1 MRINGIDIARYGAKQ
16 YRVDFGQSE
25 LKNDTEWIERAALP
39 LFSANYNL
47 FKELTVKLL
56 VYGDGRENIRNKI
69 SEIVSHL
76 LEPAEL
82 ELDGYA
88 RQFTGILT
96 KADVDEGSDAARKRF
111 QILKLQF
118 DAYEHGERVVTEKDQ
133 WESIVQVKNPGNI
146 RSPAVI
152 EITPGTDLAALTV
165 TGICMDGFGQDVPV
179 TIESLKNGK
188 TIKIDGIT
196 GVVEEDGAV
205 KDIDIWTLPA
215 VLPGES
221 EITLSQ
227 WNMDLKI
234 TILPLY
240 I

>member
-1 MRINGIDIARYGAKQ
+1 MKINGIDIARYGAKQ

-47 FKELTVKLL
+47 FKELTVKLI
-56 VYGDGRENIRNKI
+56 VYGTGRENIRNKI
-69 SEIVSHL
+69 SEIISHL

-88 RQFTGILT
+88 RQFAGILT
-96 KADVDEGSDAARKRF
+96 KTDVDEGSDAARKRF

-118 DAYEHGERVVTEKDQ
+118 DAYEHGRQVAVEKDQ
-133 WESIVQVKNPGNI
+133 WESYVQVKNPGNI
-146 RSPAVI
+146 RSPAVVR
-152 EITPGTDLAALTV
+152 ITPKTDLAALTV
-165 TGICMDGFGQDVPV
+165 SGICADGFGQDVPV
-179 TIESLKNGK
+179 TINNLKNGK
-188 TIKIDGIT
+188 TIIIDGIT
-196 GVVEEDGAV
+196 GIVEEDGAA

-215 VLPGES
+215 VRPGS
-221 EITLSQ
+221 NEITLSQ
-227 WNMDLKI
+227 WNVGMKV
-234 TILPLY
+234 TVLPLY

>member
-1 MRINGIDIARYGAKQ
+1 MKVNGIDIARYGAKQ

-25 LKNDTEWIERAALP
+25 LKNDTEWIERATLP
-39 LFSANYNL
+39 MLSGSYNL
-47 FKELTVKLL
+47 FKELTIKLL
-56 VYGDGRENIRNKI
+56 VYGTGRENIRNKI
-69 SEIVSHL
+69 SKIISHL

-96 KADVDEGSDAARKRF
+96 KTDVDEGSDAVRKRF
-111 QILKLQF
+111 QVLKLQF
-118 DAYEHGERVVTEKDQ
+118 DAYEHGRQIVAEKDQ
-133 WESIVQVKNPGNI
+133 WESSVQVKNPGNI

-152 EITPGTDLAALTV
+152 EITPKTDLAALV
-165 TGICMDGFGQDVPV
+165 VSGICTDGFGQDIPV
-179 TIESLKNGK
+179 TINSLKNGK
-188 TIKIDGIT
+188 TIMIDGIT
-196 GVVEEDGAV
+196 GIIEEDGAV

-215 VLPGES
+215 ARPGS
-221 EITLSQ
+221 NEITLSQ
-227 WNMDLKI
+227 WNVGLRI

>member
-1 MRINGIDIARYGAKQ
+1 MKINGINIDRYSARQ

-25 LKNDTEWIERAALP
+25 LKNDTEWIERASLP
-39 LFSANYNL
+39 LFSTNYNL
-47 FKELTVKLL
+47 FKELTVRLL
-56 VYGDGRENIRNKI
+56 VYGSGREDIRNKI
-69 SEIVSHL
+69 SEIISHL

-82 ELDGYA
+82 ELDGYT

-96 KADVDEGSDAARKRF
+96 KMDVDEGSDAARKRF

-118 DAYEHGERVVTEKDQ
+118 DTYEHGERVETEKDQ
-133 WESIVQVKNPGNI
+133 WESSVQVNNPGNI

-152 EITPGTDLAALTV
+152 EITPRTDLAALTV
-165 TGICMDGFGQDVPV
+165 SGICMDGFGQDIPV
-179 TIESLKNGK
+179 TIETLKNGS

-196 GVVEEDGAV
+196 GVIEEDGAV

-215 VLPGES
+215 LLPGDN

>member
-1 MRINGIDIARYGAKQ
+1 MKINGIDIARYGAKQ

-39 LFSANYNL
+39 IFSANYNL
-47 FKELTVKLL
+47 FKELTVKLI
-56 VYGDGRENIRNKI
+56 VYGTGRENIRNKI
-69 SEIVSHL
+69 SEIISHL
-76 LEPAEL
+76 LEQAEL

-96 KADVDEGSDAARKRF
+96 KTDVDEGSDAARKRF

-118 DAYEHGERVVTEKDQ
+118 DAYEHGRQVVVEKDQ
-133 WESIVQVKNPGNI
+133 WEGSVQVKNPGNI

-152 EITPGTDLAALTV
+152 RITPKTDLAALTV
-165 TGICMDGFGQDVPV
+165 SGICADGFGQDVPI
-179 TIESLKNGK
+179 TINNLKNGK
-188 TIKIDGIT
+188 MIMIDGIT
-196 GVVEEDGAV
+196 GIIEEDGAA

-215 VLPGES
+215 VQPGS
-221 EITLSQ
+221 NEITLSQ
-227 WNMDLKI
+227 WNVGLRI